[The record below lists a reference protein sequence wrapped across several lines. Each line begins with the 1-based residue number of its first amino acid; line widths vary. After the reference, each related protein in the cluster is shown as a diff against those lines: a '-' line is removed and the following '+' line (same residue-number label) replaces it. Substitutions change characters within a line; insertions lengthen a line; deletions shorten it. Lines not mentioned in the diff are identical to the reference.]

1 MVQGSRVNTSRCLCS
16 NLWHLDRPSSLAQSE
31 TVALELIYM
40 YASAH
45 HYYYSLILI
54 LLCSTSQHLPPT
66 DFSNSRRTIA
76 QGQHPGAGHQLR
88 DLYEEYMRFREFR
101 ELYMQMQTHH
111 SE

>member
-1 MVQGSRVNTSRCLCS
+1 MT
-16 NLWHLDRPSSLAQSE
+16 A
-31 TVALELIYM
+31 VANAAPTTPRSTPGWSKEAVLTLVGVCVAIFG
-40 YASAH
+40 
-45 HYYYSLILI
+45 ILI
-54 LLCSTSQHLPPT
+54 GLVTSPKAKRWLWSSFT
-66 DFSNSRRTIA
+66 YFSNSRRTIA